1 MKILL
6 LAHTLHYTFATPYR
20 YPLPINVVTPN
31 HSVQPPK
38 SKSRAPCNRGARFL
52 WGFMAGAI
60 FMCSGV
66 NRKRIELTGSRA
78 QLRGVR
84 CDRGFW
90 SFSLLRSS
98 MVPREKKCRTHGGI
112 RHCIKR
118 FGSGH
123 FDGLFRAFG
132 HALFAA
138 DAFIFVHIVNLFQF
152 AGNGLNGAYF
162 SADSAPNAELGIYLR
177 FLTHARQ

>member
-98 MVPREKKCRTHGGI
+98 MVPREKNAGPMG
-112 RHCIKR
+112 
-118 FGSGH
+118 GSGTVLR
-123 FDGLFRAFG
+123 DLDQVISMAFLG
-132 HALFAA
+132 HLA
-138 DAFIFVHIVNLFQF
+138 
-152 AGNGLNGAYF
+152 
-162 SADSAPNAELGIYLR
+162 
-177 FLTHARQ
+177 THCSQPMHLSLSTL